1 MPHGGPRRCNGV
13 RFADSHCHLT
23 DRAFGADRTAVL
35 ARAREAG
42 VERVVTIASDAED
55 SRAALELAR
64 ANDGVWCTA
73 GIHPHAVGGA
83 SASGGASAGGASA
96 TGALAAGAAAAL
108 DPLRD
113 IAAHPRCVAIGE
125 TGLDYFYDNAPRA
138 AQRRSFARHVE
149 LAGELGLPVVVH
161 SREAEAD
168 TAAVI
173 RECAGHVT
181 GVLHCF
187 TGSRDLLEEAMAA
200 GWFVSFTG
208 IATFKSFDAALARLA
223 PADRYMIETDSP
235 YLAPVP
241 KRGRRNEPAFVAHV
255 AAALA
260 RLRGE
265 APERVAEDTWAN
277 TAAFFG
283 LPDEDEP
290 S

>member
-1 MPHGGPRRCNGV
+1 M

-42 VERVVTIASDAED
+42 VRRVVTIASDAED
-55 SRAALELAR
+55 SRAALELSR
-64 ANDGVWCTA
+64 ANEGVWFTA
-73 GIHPHAVGGA
+73 GIHPHAVKD
-83 SASGGASAGGASA
+83 SGASA
-96 TGALAAGAAAAL
+96 TL
-108 DPLRD
+108 DPLCE

-125 TGLDYFYDNAPRA
+125 TGLDYFYDNAPRS

-149 LAGELGLPVVVH
+149 LADELELPVVVH

-173 RECAGHVT
+173 RECAGVVT

-187 TGSRDLLEEAMAA
+187 TGSRDLLEEAIAA

-265 APERVAEDTWAN
+265 TPERVAEDTWAN

-283 LPDEDEP
+283 LPDEDEL

>member
-1 MPHGGPRRCNGV
+1 MPRGGPRRCNGV

-23 DRAFGADRTAVL
+23 DRAFGADRAAVL

-42 VERVVTIASDAED
+42 VRRIVTIASDAGD

-73 GIHPHAVGGA
+73 GIHPHAVEDA
-83 SASGGASAGGASA
+83 GASA
-96 TGALAAGAAAAL
+96 TL

-113 IAAHPRCVAIGE
+113 VAAHPRCVAIGE

-138 AQRRSFARHVE
+138 AQRRSFSRHVK

-168 TAAVI
+168 TVAVI
-173 RECAGHVT
+173 RECAGTVT

-187 TGSRDLLEEAMAA
+187 TGSRDLLAEAMAA

-208 IATFKSFDAALARLA
+208 IATFKSFNAALARLV

-260 RLRGE
+260 RLREE

-283 LPDEDEP
+283 LRDVP

>member
-1 MPHGGPRRCNGV
+1 V

-23 DRAFGADRTAVL
+23 DRAFRADRAAVL

-42 VERVVTIASDAED
+42 VARVVTIASDAAD
-55 SRAALELAR
+55 SLAALELAR
-64 ANDGVWCTA
+64 ANNDVWCTA
-73 GIHPHAVGGA
+73 GVHPHAVNGSAAA
-83 SASGGASAGGASA
+83 S
-96 TGALAAGAAAAL
+96 TPGAASTMDA
-108 DPLRD
+108 LRD
-113 IAAHPRCVAIGE
+113 VAAHPRCVAIGE
-125 TGLDYFYDNAPRA
+125 TGLDYFYDNAPRD

-149 LAGELGLPVVVH
+149 LAAELDLPVVVH

-168 TAAVI
+168 TAAVV
-173 RECAGHVT
+173 RESAGRVT

-187 TGSRDLLEEAMAA
+187 TGSRELLAEAMAA

-208 IATFKSFDAALARLA
+208 IATFRNFDAGLVQGA
-223 PADRYMIETDSP
+223 PADRYMIETDAP

-255 AAALA
+255 AAGVA

-265 APERVAEDTWAN
+265 SPERVAEDTWAN
-277 TAAFFG
+277 TASFFRI
-283 LPDEDEP
+283 PEEP